1 MAAQIYI
8 DTISKTAITVTAK
21 HKLIDARLSLS
32 LLVGLLGGLGG
43 LLGRLGLLLRRLL
56 GEQHGVDV
64 GQHAA
69 VRDGDAG
76 QQPAELL
83 VVPHGQQQVPG
94 HDAGLLVV
102 LGGVPGELQQLRG
115 QVLEDGGQVD
125 GGARADAL
133 RVAAVLE
140 VPADAA
146 DGELE
151 PGLDGPRHRL
161 LPGPAGLAPRRAL
174 LPLRSGSG
182 G

>member
-1 MAAQIYI
+1 
-8 DTISKTAITVTAK
+8 TK
-21 HKLIDARLSLS
+21 HASLS
-32 LLVGLLGGLGG
+32 LLVSLLGGFGS
-43 LLGRLGLLLRRLL
+43 LLGRLALLGLLLRRLL

-69 VRDGDAG
+69 VRDGHAG
-76 QQPAELL
+76 QQPPELL

-94 HDAGLLVV
+94 HDARLLVV

-115 QVLEDGGQVD
+115 QVLEDGREVD

-133 RVAAVLE
+133 RVAAILE
-140 VPADAA
+140 VPPDAA

-161 LPGPAGLAPRRAL
+161 LPGAAGLAPGRAL
-174 LPLRSGSG
+174 LRLRSRSG